1 MASMIPRLRKA
12 GVYVERGHRP
22 ASRGIRYRLYRRP
35 DETVAIVYSRDELAA
50 WTAHLLD
57 GAPRPRHPLLGST
70 RDIPLIDPATVA
82 AQLVAAGTEQLR
94 ELENDD
100 GR

>member
-70 RDIPLIDPATVA
+70 RDIPRIDPATVA
-82 AQLVAAGTEQLR
+82 AQLVAAGTAQLR
-94 ELENDD
+94 ELEDP
-100 GR
+100 

>member
-94 ELENDD
+94 ELEIDD

>member
-1 MASMIPRLRKA
+1 MTMASMIPRLRKA

-82 AQLVAAGTEQLR
+82 AQLVAAGTAQLR
-94 ELENDD
+94 ELEDP
-100 GR
+100 

>member
-57 GAPRPRHPLLGST
+57 GAPQPPHPLLGSARIA

-82 AQLVAAGTEQLR
+82 AQLVANGMAQLKD
-94 ELENDD
+94 LDN
-100 GR
+100 G

>member
-12 GVYVERGHRP
+12 GIYVERGHRP

-35 DETVAIVYSRDELAA
+35 DETVAIIYSRDELAA

-57 GAPRPRHPLLGST
+57 GPPQPVPPFLGSARIA

-82 AQLVAAGTEQLR
+82 AQLVAAGTAQLR
-94 ELENDD
+94 ELEDP
-100 GR
+100 